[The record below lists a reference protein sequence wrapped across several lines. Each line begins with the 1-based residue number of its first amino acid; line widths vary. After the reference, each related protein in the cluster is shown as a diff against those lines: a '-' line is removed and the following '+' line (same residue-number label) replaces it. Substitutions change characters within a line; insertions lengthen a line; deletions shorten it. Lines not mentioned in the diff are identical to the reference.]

1 MSTAAVSRTVSTDKS
16 FYGVYSAI
24 VTQVNDDAGKEGRVK
39 IKYPWFDDQME
50 SDWCRVAQ
58 IYAGNGYGSFILP
71 EVGDEV
77 LVAYDHGDMRMP
89 IVLAGL
95 YNGQDKPVTYRSS
108 TQDQK
113 LLRTKGGSEL
123 LFDDS
128 QGKQRVRLKTP
139 AGHTADLSD
148 VDKKIVIQT
157 SGGQSVALDDSANKI
172 TIQTGSASVT
182 IDGSSGNITV
192 AGKQIVLQGS
202 GISLGPTSSST
213 HPVPFGDQLL
223 EIFNSHT
230 HICTA
235 PASPSGPPVPI
246 LLPSAVS
253 LKTLTS

>member
-1 MSTAAVSRTVSTDKS
+1 LTTAAVSRTVSADKR
-16 FYGVYSAI
+16 FFGVYSAI
-24 VTQVNDDAGKEGRVK
+24 VTDVLDDAGKEGRVK
-39 IKYPWFDDQME
+39 VKFPWFDDQMQ

-77 LVAYDHGDMRMP
+77 LVAFDNGDMRFP
-89 IVLAGL
+89 IILAGL
-95 YNGQDKPVTYRSS
+95 YNGKDKPVTYRSS

-139 AGHTADLSD
+139 AGHTVDLSD
-148 VDKKIVIQT
+148 VDKKIAIQT
-157 SGGQSVALDDSANKI
+157 SGGQSAMFDDSANKI
-172 TIQTGSASVT
+172 TLQTGSGSVT

-192 AGKQIVLQGS
+192 TGMQIVLQGS
-202 GISLGPTSSST
+202 SISLGAGAV
-213 HPVPFGDQLL
+213 HPVPFGEILL
-223 EIFNSHT
+223 TIFNSHT

-246 LLPSAVS
+246 LPSSAIS
-253 LKTLTS
+253 TKTMTS